1 MIKDFYK
8 TSNLTKKWVKTKIE
22 LNMSIVLSA
31 LESLENYQRVSKKNK
46 VGEVVASLGDIENAI
61 YNLWLGQISIT
72 RQQLRTALNKL
83 EEEGYIKAIKKE
95 ERKTTTYF
103 LGTFSDIQVDPDQV
117 DLDEITEDNLIEELQ
132 DGSNTKNASEEI
144 ENQANKIWKAYPLK
158 RGKVDALEHIKK
170 HLKKYTCEE
179 MLKAVE
185 LYIADIEN
193 QRKTKF
199 GVMSYKNGDAFFE
212 KRIFDYLDMEKEEI
226 ERVLKIG
233 EKKSDVKCMT
243 PEEKI
248 ALLEK
253 L

>member
-83 EEEGYIKAIKKE
+83 EEEGYIKAIRKE

-103 LGTFSDIQVDPDQV
+103 LGTFSDIQDP
-117 DLDEITEDNLIEELQ
+117 DEITEDNLTEELQ
-132 DGSNTKNASEEI
+132 DGSNTKNANASEEI

-158 RGKVDALEHIKK
+158 RGKADALKRIKK

-185 LYIADIEN
+185 LYIADVEN
-193 QRKTKF
+193 QREKGFKDLR
-199 GVMSYKNGDAFFE
+199 YKNGDSFFN
-212 KRIFDYLDMEKEEI
+212 KRVIDYLDMEKEEI
-226 ERVLKIG
+226 EGVSKIG

-248 ALLEK
+248 ALLET